1 MKRRIMGLE
10 NEYGLT
16 CTLNGQRRLSPD
28 NVARY
33 LFEKV
38 IPGARNAN
46 VFLENGARLYL
57 DTGFHPEYATP
68 ECDDIM
74 ELCIHD
80 KAGERIVE
88 DLLHQAEKRLR
99 EDGISGNILLFK
111 NNTDSAGNSY
121 GCHENYLVSR
131 DVSFQRLAEALIP
144 FFVTRQI
151 FAGAGK
157 VLQTPRG
164 FHYCLSQRAQH
175 ICQEISGATTSS
187 RSIINTRDEPHADA
201 ERYRRL
207 HVIVGDSNMSE
218 IATYLKVGTTA
229 IVLDM
234 IEDGY
239 FDRDFSLQ
247 SPVQAIRDISHDPTL
262 RETVKLKDGRSMS
275 ALEIQRE
282 YLEASRNY
290 YDHQE
295 PDSVTRDVLD
305 RWTDLLDRLETDPMS
320 CWREID
326 WVIKKDLIE
335 NYMARHRLSWRDP
348 RVSLIDLQYHDIR
361 PDRGL
366 YYRLVQKDMIERLST
381 DEAIEQ
387 AKHTPPQTT
396 RARLRGEF
404 IRRANLKGKD
414 YRVRLGLPEAE
425 RPGARDHPL
434 QGPVPGPRRARRAPD
449 PLVLAPPPVPS
460 PPPGG
465 EGQGEGETTRSCGP
479 SPQPSPWKGEGAEWE
494 RLPGP

>member
-1 MKRRIMGLE
+1 MKRRIFGLE

-68 ECDDIM
+68 ECDDIVD
-74 ELCIHD
+74 LVIHD

-99 EDGISGNILLFK
+99 EDGISGHILLFK

-121 GCHENYLVSR
+121 GCHEDYSVSR
-131 DVSFQRLAEALIP
+131 DVSFQRLAEGLIP

-201 ERYRRL
+201 EKYRRL

-218 IATYLKVGTTA
+218 VATYLKVGTTA
-229 IVLDM
+229 LILDM
-234 IEDGY
+234 IEDGH
-239 FDRDFSLQ
+239 FDRDYSLQ

-262 RETVKLKDGRSMS
+262 RETIRLKDGRAITPLQLQM
-275 ALEIQRE
+275 E
-282 YLEASRNY
+282 YLEHA
-290 YDHQE
+290 
-295 PDSVTRDVLD
+295 TRYVLA
-305 RWTDLLDRLETDPMS
+305 RWTYVIEQLADDPMQLN
-320 CWREID
+320 REVD
-326 WVIKKDLIE
+326 WVIKQQLIQQ
-335 NYMARHRLSWRDP
+335 YMERNRLSWRDP
-348 RVSLIDLQYHDIR
+348 KVSLMDLQYHDIR
-361 PDRGL
+361 PDKGL
-366 YYRLVQKDMIERLST
+366 YFSLVRRDWVDRIT
-381 DEAIEQ
+381 DDEAIER
-387 AKHTPPQTT
+387 AKHQPPQTT

-404 IRRANLKGKD
+404 IRQANLKGKD
-414 YRVRLGLPEAE
+414 YRVDWVYLKLNDPERETILCKDPFQSHDE
-425 RPGARDHPL
+425 R
-434 QGPVPGPRRARRAPD
+434 V
-449 PLVLAPPPVPS
+449 
-460 PPPGG
+460 
-465 EGQGEGETTRSCGP
+465 
-479 SPQPSPWKGEGAEWE
+479 E
-494 RLPGP
+494 RLIRSF

>member
-1 MKRRIMGLE
+1 MKRRIFGLE

-68 ECDDIM
+68 ECDDVT
-74 ELCIHD
+74 ELVIHD

-218 IATYLKVGTTA
+218 YATYLKIGTTA
-229 IVLDM
+229 LVLDM
-234 IEDGY
+234 IEEG
-239 FDRDFSLQ
+239 FSVHGMELED
-247 SPVQAIRDISHDPTL
+247 PVKAIREISRDPTL
-262 RETVKLKDGRSMS
+262 NKKVKLDDGRQMT
-275 ALEIQRE
+275 AIEIQQV
-282 YLEASRNY
+282 YL
-290 YDHQE
+290 
-295 PDSVTRDVLD
+295 
-305 RWTDLLDRLETDPMS
+305 
-320 CWREID
+320 
-326 WVIKKDLIE
+326 
-335 NYMARHRLSWRDP
+335 AR
-348 RVSLIDLQYHDIR
+348 
-361 PDRGL
+361 
-366 YYRLVQKDMIERLST
+366 
-381 DEAIEQ
+381 A
-387 AKHTPPQTT
+387 
-396 RARLRGEF
+396 
-404 IRRANLKGKD
+404 KD
-414 YRVRLGLPEAE
+414 YLAKQ
-425 RPGARDHPL
+425 DH
-434 QGPVPGPRRARRAPD
+434 D
-449 PLVLAPPPVPS
+449 PALDDV
-460 PPPGG
+460 
-465 EGQGEGETTRSCGP
+465 
-479 SPQPSPWKGEGAEWE
+479 
-494 RLPGP
+494 

>member
-1 MKRRIMGLE
+1 MKRRIFGLE

-68 ECDDIM
+68 ECDDVS
-74 ELCIHD
+74 ELVIHD

-151 FAGAGK
+151 VAGAGK

-187 RSIINTRDEPHADA
+187 RSIINTRDEPHA
-201 ERYRRL
+201 
-207 HVIVGDSNMSE
+207 
-218 IATYLKVGTTA
+218 T
-229 IVLDM
+229 
-234 IEDGY
+234 
-239 FDRDFSLQ
+239 Q
-247 SPVQAIRDISHDPTL
+247 P
-262 RETVKLKDGRSMS
+262 
-275 ALEIQRE
+275 
-282 YLEASRNY
+282 
-290 YDHQE
+290 
-295 PDSVTRDVLD
+295 
-305 RWTDLLDRLETDPMS
+305 
-320 CWREID
+320 
-326 WVIKKDLIE
+326 
-335 NYMARHRLSWRDP
+335 
-348 RVSLIDLQYHDIR
+348 
-361 PDRGL
+361 
-366 YYRLVQKDMIERLST
+366 
-381 DEAIEQ
+381 
-387 AKHTPPQTT
+387 
-396 RARLRGEF
+396 RARLGHQAPAHRELHEPPP
-404 IRRANLKGKD
+404 AH
-414 YRVRLGLPEAE
+414 VA
-425 RPGARDHPL
+425 RP
-434 QGPVPGPRRARRAPD
+434 QG
-449 PLVLAPPPVPS
+449 LAPRPSVPRH
-460 PPPGG
+460 PARQGRLLPPGC
-465 EGQGEGETTRSCGP
+465 QRPRGP
-479 SPQPSPWKGEGAEWE
+479 NH
-494 RLPGP
+494 R

>member
-1 MKRRIMGLE
+1 MKRRIFGLE

-68 ECDDIM
+68 ECDDVA
-74 ELCIHD
+74 ELVIHD

-131 DVSFQRLAEALIP
+131 DVSFQRLAEALSP

-218 IATYLKVGTTA
+218 WTTYMKVGITDL
-229 IVLDM
+229 VLRM
-234 IEDGY
+234 VEGNTVM
-239 FDRDFSLQ
+239 RDLTLEN
-247 SPVQAIRDISHDPTL
+247 PIRAIREISHDTTCT
-262 RETVKLKDGRSMS
+262 RKVKLANGRELS
-275 ALEIQRE
+275 ALEVQTE
-282 YLEASRNY
+282 YLE
-290 YDHQE
+290 
-295 PDSVTRDVLD
+295 
-305 RWTDLLDRLETDPMS
+305 
-320 CWREID
+320 
-326 WVIKKDLIE
+326 K
-335 NYMARHRLSWRDP
+335 
-348 RVSLIDLQYHDIR
+348 
-361 PDRGL
+361 
-366 YYRLVQKDMIERLST
+366 
-381 DEAIEQ
+381 
-387 AKHTPPQTT
+387 TT
-396 RARLRGEF
+396 RFLERRG
-404 IRRANLKGKD
+404 
-414 YRVRLGLPEAE
+414 
-425 RPGARDHPL
+425 
-434 QGPVPGPRRARRAPD
+434 
-449 PLVLAPPPVPS
+449 
-460 PPPGG
+460 
-465 EGQGEGETTRSCGP
+465 T
-479 SPQPSPWKGEGAEWE
+479 
-494 RLPGP
+494 

>member
-74 ELCIHD
+74 DLCVHD

-218 IATYLKVGTTA
+218 LATYLKVGTTA
-229 IVLDM
+229 VVLDM

-282 YLEASRNY
+282 YLAASRTY
-290 YDHQE
+290 YEHQE
-295 PDSVTRDVLD
+295 PDPVTRDVLD
-305 RWTDLLDRLETDPMS
+305 RWQDLLDRLDADPMS
-320 CWREID
+320 CSREVD

-335 NYMARHRLSWRDP
+335 TYMSKHRLSWRDP

-366 YYRLVQKDMIERLST
+366 YYLLAKNDMVERLST

-387 AKHTPPQTT
+387 AKHIPPQTT

-414 YRVRLGLPEAE
+414 YRVDWVYLKLNDPERETILCKDPFQAHDE
-425 RPGARDHPL
+425 R
-434 QGPVPGPRRARRAPD
+434 V
-449 PLVLAPPPVPS
+449 
-460 PPPGG
+460 
-465 EGQGEGETTRSCGP
+465 
-479 SPQPSPWKGEGAEWE
+479 E
-494 RLPGP
+494 RLIRSF